1 MDMETYMEVDPKIQD
16 LRIAFEKAISARK
29 KKLFLDAFNEF
40 NERLEELKRLLKKK
54 NIKLEEMYKYFPE
67 VGYMEKSVM
76 ERYKVWENS

>member
-1 MDMETYMEVDPKIQD
+1 MDMDTYMEIDPKIQD

-40 NERLEELKRLLKKK
+40 YERLEELKNLLKKK

-76 ERYKVWENS
+76 ERRKMWENS

>member
-1 MDMETYMEVDPKIQD
+1 MDMETYMEIDPKIQD

-54 NIKLEEMYKYFPE
+54 NIKLEDMYKYFPE
-67 VGYMEKSVM
+67 VGYMEKSVL

>member
-1 MDMETYMEVDPKIQD
+1 MDMDTYMEIDPKIQD

-40 NERLEELKRLLKKK
+40 YERLEELKNLLRKK

-76 ERYKVWENS
+76 ERRKMWENS

>member
-1 MDMETYMEVDPKIQD
+1 MEVDPKIQD

-54 NIKLEEMYKYFPE
+54 NIKLEEMYKYLPE

>member
-1 MDMETYMEVDPKIQD
+1 MEIDPKIQD

>member
-1 MDMETYMEVDPKIQD
+1 MDMETYMEIDPKIQD

>member
-1 MDMETYMEVDPKIQD
+1 MEIDPKIQD

-40 NERLEELKRLLKKK
+40 YERLEELKNLLRKK

-76 ERYKVWENS
+76 ERRKMWENS

>member
-1 MDMETYMEVDPKIQD
+1 MDMDTYMEIDPKIQD

-40 NERLEELKRLLKKK
+40 YERLEELKNLLKKK
-54 NIKLEEMYKYFPE
+54 NIKLGEMYKYFPE

-76 ERYKVWENS
+76 ERRKMWENS

>member
-1 MDMETYMEVDPKIQD
+1 MEVDPKIQD